1 MSQVWSSSCCSFG
14 TRKATG
20 LLDSRSRLRTGF
32 LQDQRNGL
40 NHCTYRQQ
48 SGARQRQCL
57 QVARRTDS
65 PNAKA
70 SQAEIVNAVSVEAVQ
85 EAKSKFNI
93 VFVTSEVAP
102 FSKTGGLGDVCGSL
116 PIALAARGHRVMVVS
131 PGYNDFGATQSNVN
145 VPILETT
152 AGLSHLK
159 RKGVDMV
166 FVTHP
171 SYQRQGL
178 YSDTSGVYGDN
189 QFRFMMLSLAAMEAP
204 LQLEIDGSTYGQDCV
219 FVANDWHAAL
229 VPVYLASKYRPNGV
243 YNNARSIIAIHNLRH
258 QGVYAPGTFELLSL
272 PGTWYGAVEFQYPPH
287 LRQGAYEEE
296 GRCINTLKGGI
307 ATADRIV
314 TVSPGYAQEI
324 QTVEG
329 GWDLNP
335 LLSSRSYV
343 LNGILNGIDDVVWNP
358 QTDSF
363 IGQQYSADN
372 VVEGKAA
379 AKRALQHELGLPE
392 KDVLMVGF
400 IGRLDYQKG
409 ADLVLG
415 VAPWLLAHD
424 VQMVCLGTGDPSLE
438 AGMRWLESSFP
449 DRARAWVGFN
459 ESVSHRITAA
469 ADILLM
475 PSRFEP
481 CGLNQLYAMRYGTVP
496 VAHSTGGLKDTVL
509 NFDPFQGVGTGWT
522 FSPCTEE
529 AFRVALN
536 HAMTTYWNYP
546 DSFVAL
552 RASGMAR
559 NSSWDQAAQE
569 YERVFGWALAD
580 PPYCK

>member
-1 MSQVWSSSCCSFG
+1 VWTAAHSDG
-14 TRKATG
+14 
-20 LLDSRSRLRTGF
+20 
-32 LQDQRNGL
+32 
-40 NHCTYRQQ
+40 
-48 SGARQRQCL
+48 
-57 QVARRTDS
+57 
-65 PNAKA
+65 
-70 SQAEIVNAVSVEAVQ
+70 VS
-85 EAKSKFNI
+85 EAKGKFNI

-116 PIALAARGHRVMVVS
+116 PIALARRGHRVMVVS
-131 PGYNDFGATQSNVN
+131 PEYRDFEAQQSDVS
-145 VPILETT
+145 VKVLETSC
-152 AGLSHLK
+152 GLSHLK
-159 RKGVDMV
+159 RNGVDMV

-229 VPVYLASKYRPNGV
+229 VPVYLAAKYRPHGV
-243 YNNARSIIAIHNLRH
+243 YRNARSIVAIHNLRH
-258 QGVYAPGTFELLSL
+258 QGVYAPSTFEMLGL
-272 PGTWYGAVEFQYPPH
+272 PGDWYGAVEFQYPPH

-314 TVSPGYAQEI
+314 TVSPGYAGEI

-329 GWDLNP
+329 GWDLHP
-335 LLSSRSYV
+335 LLSSRAYV

-358 QTDSF
+358 ETDTH
-363 IGQQYSADN
+363 IVQQYSQHN

-379 AKRALQHELGLPE
+379 NKRALQRELGLPE
-392 KDVLMVGF
+392 RDVPMIGF

-424 VQMVCLGTGDPSLE
+424 VQLVCLGTGDPSLE
-438 AGMRWLESSFP
+438 SGMRWLESTFP
-449 DRARAWVGFN
+449 ERARGWVGFN
-459 ESVSHRITAA
+459 EPVSHRITAA

-522 FSPCTEE
+522 FSPCSEDAFRAALLHAIETYQKYPE
-529 AFRVALN
+529 AFQQ
-536 HAMTTYWNYP
+536 
-546 DSFVAL
+546 L
-552 RASGMAR
+552 RASGMQR

-569 YERVFGWALAD
+569 YERVFGWAMAD
-580 PPYCK
+580 SPYCK